1 MAETTKL
8 IHGFDLHQEVILD
21 EILQAQ
27 RTVWIATANLKDM
40 HVAKLRGYMP
50 ILERF
55 DLLAAQGVRFRIIHC
70 ELPSRPFRDTLENC
84 GHLVAGGLELQI
96 CPRSHWKMAIVDG
109 RFAYL
114 GSANFTGAGLGA
126 RRPQRRNLELG
137 VVTRDPVWL
146 DKLSTLFDEFWIGKY
161 CAECALRD
169 RCPDPISSA
178 AD

>member
-1 MAETTKL
+1 
-8 IHGFDLHQEVILD
+8 
-21 EILQAQ
+21 
-27 RTVWIATANLKDM
+27 
-40 HVAKLRGYMP
+40 
-50 ILERF
+50 
-55 DLLAAQGVRFRIIHC
+55 
-70 ELPSRPFRDTLENC
+70 
-84 GHLVAGGLELQI
+84 
-96 CPRSHWKMAIVDG
+96 MAIVDG

-126 RRPQRRNLELG
+126 RRPQRPNLELG

-169 RCPDPISSA
+169 RCPEPIISA